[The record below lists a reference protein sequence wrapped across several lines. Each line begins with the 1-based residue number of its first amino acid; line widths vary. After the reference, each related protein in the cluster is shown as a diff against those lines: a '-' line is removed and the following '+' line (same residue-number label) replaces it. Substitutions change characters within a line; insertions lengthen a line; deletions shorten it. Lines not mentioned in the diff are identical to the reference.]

1 MAQIN
6 TQTEVELFLQ
16 EPKMSKVILLNDDY
30 TTMEFVIKILMD
42 IFEKSYNQATEIMLN
57 VHRSGSGVC
66 GIYPYDIAEFKAK
79 SAKMSAQAHHFPL
92 KIITQ
97 DLN

>member
-1 MAQIN
+1 MAESDTQIHL
-6 TQTEVELFLQ
+6 EVLLQ

-30 TTMEFVIKILMD
+30 TTMDFVINILMD
-42 IFEKSYNQATEIMLN
+42 IFGKSYHQASEIMMS
-57 VHRSGSGVC
+57 VHKNGSGVC
-66 GIYPYDIAEFKAK
+66 GVYPYDIAEFKAK
-79 SAKMSAQAHHFPL
+79 QAKLKAQKYRFPL